1 MKKALI
7 GIILVAIAGFAVYK
21 LAFDKGSKDGPKGAK
36 QQPLAISKNS
46 SAFNESFDRLL
57 TGYFELKDALV
68 EYDTLKANAAA
79 RNVAGYADSLQTEQI
94 TGDSTGDIQKMAADY
109 AASISG
115 SAKGL
120 VGEGDL
126 TKKKREFQMM
136 SESLYELVRTVR
148 YDRKKL
154 FHQHCP
160 MAFNDDEEAYW
171 ISDNN
176 KVVNPYLGKKHPKYK
191 DAMLGCGDITDSLD
205 YTR

>member
-7 GIILVAIAGFAVYK
+7 GIILVAIAGFAIYK
-21 LAFDKGSKDGPKGAK
+21 LAFDKGGNDGPKGAK

-126 TKKKREFQMM
+126 TKKKREFQMI